1 MKYNPV
7 DKDKLKRCLA
17 ERGKKMTDVSL
28 DMGCNRSYVTDCI
41 SKHDGFT
48 NGMIVFLERIYG
60 IQYEDIK
67 PDEKPEQTK
76 IDISDN
82 IIERI
87 KELTS
92 EFESAIIE
100 LVKEAIK

>member
-1 MKYNPV
+1 MTYNPV
-7 DKDKLKRCLA
+7 DKNKLKRSLMQH
-17 ERGKKMTDVSL
+17 GKTMIDLSL
-28 DMGCNRSYVTDCI
+28 DLGCNRLYITDCVSRKNGI
-41 SKHDGFT
+41 T
-48 NGMIVFLERIYG
+48 NAAKILLERIYG
-60 IQYEDIK
+60 IQYKDIK
-67 PDEKPEQTK
+67 PDENPEQTE
-76 IDISDN
+76 IDIDDT

>member
-1 MKYNPV
+1 MKYNSV

-17 ERGKKMTDVSL
+17 ERGKKMVDVSL
-28 DMGCNRSYVTDCI
+28 DMGCNRSYVTDCVG
-41 SKHDGFT
+41 KHGGIT
-48 NGMIVFLERIYG
+48 NSMVVFLERIYS

-76 IDISDN
+76 IDISDT

-87 KELTS
+87 KELAS
-92 EFESAIIE
+92 EFESAIIG

>member
-17 ERGKKMTDVSL
+17 ERGKKMVDVSL
-28 DMGCNRSYVTDCI
+28 DMGCNRSYVTDCVA
-41 SKHDGFT
+41 KHGGIT
-48 NGMIVFLERIYG
+48 NSMIAFFERIYG

-67 PDEKPEQTK
+67 LDEKQEQTK

-87 KELTS
+87 KELAS